1 MERITLNSAL
11 ARFNGAQLTGDQ
23 RLDLINRGKVLVAEC
38 AGRAHN
44 EALTKAGREDLI
56 GYGPDCLLRPIR
68 PVKAET
74 PEKKGVKVDRKNGK
88 SAPKSN
94 QKGRGERNVP
104 TRQGKA
110 PTKKKR

>member
-1 MERITLNSAL
+1 VPKNPHEKELQRAL
-11 ARFNGAQLTGDQ
+11 LQWKRPEKR
-23 RLDLINRGKVLVAEC
+23 RLVM
-38 AGRAHN
+38 
-44 EALTKAGREDLI
+44 EALHKAGREDLI

-88 SAPKSN
+88 AAPKTG
-94 QKGRGERNVP
+94 QKGRGDRKVP
-104 TRQGKA
+104 ARQGKA